1 MNERGNDDIF
11 EDVCRVITGNS
22 VLSDLRCHRDEVKRF
37 LDIMPLDQYPEEQVE
52 RFRKYV
58 FNDTEEIRKELEE
71 RKRMLKKLMLDF
83 GIDDR

>member
-1 MNERGNDDIF
+1 
-11 EDVCRVITGNS
+11 
-22 VLSDLRCHRDEVKRF
+22 
-37 LDIMPLDQYPEEQVE
+37 MPLDQYPEEQVE

-83 GIDDR
+83 GIDAR